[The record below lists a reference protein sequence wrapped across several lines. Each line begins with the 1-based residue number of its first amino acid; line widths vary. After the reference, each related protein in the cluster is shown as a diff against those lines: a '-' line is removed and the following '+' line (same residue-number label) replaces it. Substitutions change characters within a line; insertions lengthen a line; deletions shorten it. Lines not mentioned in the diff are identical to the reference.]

1 MAEDL
6 LQPCLREMAATWH
19 ARMAREHVPEGTRHE
34 FAHWLAQSP
43 ENRAAYEAIDNSYS
57 ILQHAAQEPEILA
70 LRHEA
75 ALRVARRTPQSRP
88 PRRRM
93 AAAATLI
100 GLFAAS
106 AMLMF
111 GPLKDRSLIAWLLE
125 PFHTQSNG
133 FYATATGERSTIVLS
148 EGSQITLD
156 TQSEIEVAFNKAERI
171 VRLIR
176 GQAIFEVAKDP
187 ARPFV
192 VDVHRRRFLA
202 VGTAFDVRVDGAQIR
217 VTMIE
222 GTVRVEPSAIESLI
236 TNANGVARATEST
249 DRLPLPFSAYP
260 VEKELL
266 AHDGDSKGNAILLTA
281 GEQLT
286 VKNGGDD
293 RVSKENSDRIT
304 SWRHGQVIF
313 ENTRLADAIAEL
325 NRYSESKIELADP
338 RLADLRLNGA
348 FATGRPT
355 VFVEAVATYFPIQ
368 VVRSDDRAIV
378 LTSRE

>member
-1 MAEDL
+1 MAKEV

-19 ARMAREHVPEGTRHE
+19 ARMAREHVPEDTRHA
-34 FAHWLAQSP
+34 FSRWLAQSP
-43 ENRAAYEAIDNSYS
+43 EHMAAYAAIDDSYS
-57 ILQHAAQEPEILA
+57 VLQNAAQEPEILA

-75 ALRVARRTPQSRP
+75 ALRLARLTSQNRRP
-88 PRRRM
+88 LRWM
-93 AAAATLI
+93 AAAVALV
-100 GLFAAS
+100 GLFAAV
-106 AMLMF
+106 AMLTL
-111 GPLKDRSLIAWLLE
+111 GPPKDRSLIAWLLE

-156 TQSEIEVAFNKAERI
+156 TQSEIEVAFNTAERI
-171 VRLIR
+171 VRLTR

-192 VDVHRRRFLA
+192 VDVHHRRFLA
-202 VGTAFDVRVDGAQIR
+202 VGTAFDVRVDGAQIK

-222 GTVRVEPSAIESLI
+222 GIVRVEASPLESLPTI
-236 TNANGVARATEST
+236 ADGVARATESA
-249 DRLPLPFSAYP
+249 DHVSLPRPAHQSGTEGSA
-260 VEKELL
+260 L
-266 AHDGDSKGNAILLTA
+266 LLTA

-286 VKNGGDD
+286 VENGARD

-313 ENTRLADAIAEL
+313 ENARLADAIAEL

-338 RLADLRLNGA
+338 ALADLRLNGA

-368 VVRSDDRAIV
+368 IVRSDDRAIV
-378 LTSRE
+378 LGSRN

>member
-1 MAEDL
+1 MGEDL

-19 ARMAREHVPEGTRHE
+19 ARMARENVPEDTRHE
-34 FAHWLAQSP
+34 FARWLAQSP
-43 ENRAAYEAIDNSYS
+43 EHRAAYEAIDNSYS

-75 ALRVARRTPQSRP
+75 ALRLARRTSQSRR
-88 PRRRM
+88 PRRWM
-93 AAAATLI
+93 VASATLI
-100 GLFAAS
+100 GLFAAL
-106 AMLMF
+106 AILTL

-148 EGSQITLD
+148 EGSQVTLD

-171 VRLIR
+171 VRLTR

-202 VGTAFDVRVDGAQIR
+202 VGTAFDVRVDGTQIK

-222 GTVRVEPSAIESLI
+222 GTVRVEPSAIESPI
-236 TNANGVARATEST
+236 TNANGVTQATERA

-260 VEKELL
+260 VEKP
-266 AHDGDSKGNAILLTA
+266 AHDGDPKGNAILLTA

-286 VKNGGDD
+286 VENGGHDHI
-293 RVSKENSDRIT
+293 SKENSDRIT

-325 NRYSESKIELADP
+325 NRYSESKIQLADAA
-338 RLADLRLNGA
+338 LADLRLNGA

-355 VFVEAVATYFPIQ
+355 VFVEAVATYFPIR
-368 VVRSDDRAIV
+368 VVRSDDRTIV
-378 LTSRE
+378 LTSGN

>member
-1 MAEDL
+1 MAKDL
-6 LQPCLREMAATWH
+6 LQPCLRDMAAIWR
-19 ARMAREHVPEGTRHE
+19 ARMARENVPEDTLDE
-34 FAHWLAQSP
+34 FARWLAQSP
-43 ENRAAYEAIDNSYS
+43 EHMAAYKAIDNSYS
-57 ILQHAAQEPEILA
+57 ILQNAAQEPEILA

-75 ALRVARRTPQSRP
+75 ALRLARRTFQSRRP
-88 PRRRM
+88 LRWM
-93 AAAATLI
+93 AAAVTFI
-100 GLFAAS
+100 GLFTALV
-106 AMLMF
+106 MLAL

-156 TQSEIEVAFNKAERI
+156 TQSEIEIAFNAAERI
-171 VRLIR
+171 VRLTR

-202 VGTAFDVRVDGAQIR
+202 VGTAFDVRVDGAQIK

-222 GTVRVEPSAIESLI
+222 GTVRVQPSSSESLR
-236 TNANGVARATEST
+236 TYANGAVRSSENA
-249 DRLPLPFSAYP
+249 DRLPYLHPAHQF
-260 VEKELL
+260 EKES
-266 AHDGDSKGNAILLTA
+266 APHDGDSKGSAILITT

-286 VKNGGDD
+286 VESGARD
-293 RVSKENSDRIT
+293 RVSKEDSDRIT

-338 RLADLRLNGA
+338 ALADLRLNGA

-378 LTSRE
+378 LTSRK